1 MAEEYDD
8 DFQYNT
14 DSGSELDDEAVSED
28 DGIAMEQEDTSREV
42 LKETPN
48 LEAKVMTVEDL
59 AREMNEIIDEVSAI
73 LRIGRG
79 HCRILLHKFN
89 WNKESLLERYY
100 ENPDTD
106 AFLRKAQV
114 LPRKPAP
121 PPLSSVGECD
131 ICCTTAPLGGL
142 DCHHWACSNCWQRY
156 LDTKIMNDATS
167 EIQCIFNGCQL
178 LIQDEKVMEYIQ
190 SEVVRNAYQRLKIN
204 SFVEGNRL
212 LKWCPGLDCG
222 KALKVEVGYSE
233 PRPVVCSCSMRFCF
247 GCAHEWHEPVNCRL
261 LKLWLKKCSDD
272 SETSNWINANTK
284 ECPKCQVTIE
294 KDGGCNHMVCK
305 NTACRMEFCWIC
317 LGPWEPHG
325 SSWYNCNRY

>member
-14 DSGSELDDEAVSED
+14 DSGSEVDDEAISED

-48 LEAKVMTVEDL
+48 LDAKVMTLEDL
-59 AREMNEIIDEVSAI
+59 GREMNEIIDEVSAI

-114 LPRKPAP
+114 LPRKAALPPA
-121 PPLSSVGECD
+121 SSVGECD
-131 ICCTTAPLGGL
+131 ICCNTAPLGGL
-142 DCHHWACSNCWQRY
+142 DCHHWACSCCWQMY
-156 LDTKIMNDATS
+156 LNTKIMNDATS

-178 LIQDEKVMEYIQ
+178 LIQDEKASI
-190 SEVVRNAYQRLKIN
+190 SL
-204 SFVEGNRL
+204 F
-212 LKWCPGLDCG
+212 
-222 KALKVEVGYSE
+222 
-233 PRPVVCSCSMRFCF
+233 
-247 GCAHEWHEPVNCRL
+247 
-261 LKLWLKKCSDD
+261 
-272 SETSNWINANTK
+272 
-284 ECPKCQVTIE
+284 
-294 KDGGCNHMVCK
+294 
-305 NTACRMEFCWIC
+305 
-317 LGPWEPHG
+317 
-325 SSWYNCNRY
+325 